1 MKLSDRLVEARFTK
15 RADGRW
21 DYAPM
26 PFIRRRI
33 LSDEG
38 KAVFAE
44 DLKALQ
50 PGFTLA
56 TAGFVLTLGTFP
68 IAVAIVTMG
77 MVSGSMNDETQRFI
91 LWVGLLPGPIGGLYS
106 IVGLIRARNHFPP
119 IRALVRNAEKGSRV
133 GYFESLTATGKALGR
148 AYTLLIIAAC
158 ASALIFA
165 GMWGFMTSSILEE
178 LIVPVIVIA
187 ALLPLFR
194 SGLISR
200 DPGSSQQ

>member
-1 MKLSDRLVEARFTK
+1 MNLSDRLVEARFAK
-15 RADGRW
+15 RADRRW

-26 PFIRRRI
+26 PFIRRHI

-68 IAVAIVTMG
+68 LAVAIVTMG

-91 LWVGLLPGPIGGLYS
+91 LWVSVLPSPLAGSYTLFS
-106 IVGLIRARNHFPP
+106 LIRARNHFPP

-148 AYTLLIIAAC
+148 AYTLLIILAC
-158 ASALIFA
+158 ASGLVYGAVLGALLDTIR
-165 GMWGFMTSSILEE
+165 EE
-178 LIVPVIVIA
+178 LIVAVVTTV

-194 SGLISR
+194 SGLRSR
-200 DPGSSQQ
+200 DSGSS